1 MGFELGR
8 AKRNGKRRAKRRA
21 KRTASLNHLQTRY
34 FVSKCYL
41 IYLWKHKFGTNF
53 DPLYLVFQSSGTYFY
68 SVRSM
73 RWWYDVR
80 EPHMRKMCFYC
91 LIHILVRILIFA
103 FLFITSS
110 SHKLDHHIVCRIMC
124 GRWDLVWDLIF
135 LFLFKKATYDVR
147 SHMRIYNEE
156 NHMRTYMLL
165 GRDFCFSYVLF

>member
-1 MGFELGR
+1 MRACGR
-8 AKRNGKRRAKRRA
+8 
-21 KRTASLNHLQTRY
+21 
-34 FVSKCYL
+34 
-41 IYLWKHKFGTNF
+41 GTGMMRW
-53 DPLYLVFQSSGTYFY
+53 SSTWGIITSTEPGTYFY

-80 EPHMRKMCFYC
+80 EPHMRKMCFYY

-103 FLFITSS
+103 FLFITTS

-165 GRDFCFSYVLF
+165 GRDFCFSYVAF